1 MLLLYGLSWISSG
14 EQFLTLLLEKAQPP
28 VKLPSSLP
36 SGQEIPDGPVQIT
49 PTFIFMIHI
58 NMTQLRLLEQEEHT

>member
-1 MLLLYGLSWISSG
+1 MLLLYVLSWISSG
-14 EQFLTLLLEKAQPP
+14 EQFLTLLEKAQPP

-49 PTFIFMIHI
+49 PTFTFMFHI